1 VDGEGVRRA
10 AAALTLALALVGC
23 DARAQSGGTGSATP
37 PSPAPLPTA
46 SPVPVDIPPGWVP
59 LPAVGDAGLAA
70 AADAARARPIAVRTF
85 GEPSLGCFV
94 TIVEITGTR
103 EEHTARVAETFR
115 ATLAATAQVDGWTF
129 TDGPTAELSATVT
142 RGTMRGAVRG
152 RLATDATSG
161 VPHGVFAACFYN
173 EREPARCNTACTGL
187 LASLESPRVS
197 P

>member
-1 VDGEGVRRA
+1 VDGEGVK
-10 AAALTLALALVGC
+10 LALAVACALVGC
-23 DARAQSGGTGSATP
+23 DARAQSGGSAAP
-37 PSPAPLPTA
+37 PAPTPATA
-46 SPVPVDIPPGWVP
+46 SPVPVTVPPGWVP

-70 AADAARARPIAVRTF
+70 AADAARTRPIAVRTF

-103 EEHTARVAETFR
+103 DEHAARVAETFR
-115 ATLAATAQVDGWTF
+115 ATLATTGQVDGWTY
-129 TDGPTAELSATVT
+129 TDGPTAELSATVV
-142 RGTMRGAVRG
+142 RGGMRGAVRG

-161 VPHGVFAACFYN
+161 VPHGAFAACFYN
-173 EREPARCNTACTGL
+173 ERDPARCQAACTGL